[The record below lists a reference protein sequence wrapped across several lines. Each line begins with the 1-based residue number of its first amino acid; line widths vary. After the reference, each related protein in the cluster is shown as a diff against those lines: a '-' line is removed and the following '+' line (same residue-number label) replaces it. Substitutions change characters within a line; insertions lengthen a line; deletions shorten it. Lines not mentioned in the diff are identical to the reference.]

1 MIHIQSLRL
10 FLGVIFLVAPL
21 MARAEI
27 VDLPEAAMTANGL
40 YRVELKAQDMKMG
53 VGPIHVWIATVTDK
67 DGNPVEGA
75 KIAVDGGMAAHGHG
89 LPTAPEMT
97 QVMAPGVYK
106 IDGVKFSMMGEWQ
119 LRLKIEAAAGT
130 DNVEFQFKV
139 K

>member
-1 MIHIQSLRL
+1 MIHFQSLRL
-10 FLGVIFLVAPL
+10 FLGVIFLVTPL